1 MKTTTRPQPARAS
14 AAGFAAKRALIAT
27 SAVAAA
33 LALWSGPA
41 PGQQQQ
47 QKQQAPQQ
55 QGQQG
60 AAARQGAADQN
71 SPNMIVLIDPSV
83 EVRLPVEQRA
93 RPVGAEALYKGIRA
107 SRLMDQDVY
116 GPNGNRIGEVQ
127 DIFVNADGQVTSI
140 VVEAGGFLDIG
151 DAAFRVKWSD
161 VSLTP
166 GRDGVQIPTAENKA
180 ERYGLFDGPETVTTG
195 PREFR
200 LSELIGDY
208 TRLRD
213 GTGYGRVSDVA
224 LSREGKVLGVVVTR
238 DIGWGGGLY
247 GYPFY
252 GYGYGFDPGNNYY
265 ALPFGTAEEA
275 ARAPRLEQRRF
286 EPGIL

>member
-1 MKTTTRPQPARAS
+1 MSTNAKSRPAG
-14 AAGFAAKRALIAT
+14 AAAAAWTAKRALIAT
-27 SAVAAA
+27 SAAVTA

-47 QKQQAPQQ
+47 GQQQ

-60 AAARQGAADQN
+60 AARQGAADQN
-71 SPNMIVLIDPSV
+71 GQNMLVLIIPGV
-83 EVRLPVEQRA
+83 EMRLPPEQRA
-93 RPVGAEALYKGIRA
+93 RPVSAEALYKGVRA
-107 SRLMDQDVY
+107 SRLMDQNVY
-116 GPNGNRIGEVQ
+116 GPNGNQIGEVQ
-127 DIFVNADGQVTSI
+127 DILVDADGQVTAI

-161 VSLTP
+161 VNLTP
-166 GRDGVQIPTAENKA
+166 GRDGVQIPTTENKA
-180 ERYGLFDGPETVTTG
+180 ERRGLFDGPETVATG

-213 GTGYGRVSDVA
+213 GAGYGRVSDVA

-265 ALPFGTAEEA
+265 ALPFGTADEA
-275 ARAPRLEQRRF
+275 ARAPRLDYRRF
-286 EPGIL
+286 EPGVL